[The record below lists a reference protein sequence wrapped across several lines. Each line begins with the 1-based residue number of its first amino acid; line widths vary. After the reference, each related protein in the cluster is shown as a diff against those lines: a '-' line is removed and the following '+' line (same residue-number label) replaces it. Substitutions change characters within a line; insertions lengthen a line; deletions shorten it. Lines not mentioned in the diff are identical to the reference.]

1 MKHIVVTG
9 ANGFVGRALCGALLG
24 AGHAVTGLIRSD
36 APCIDRVRCWVH
48 GQPDFDGLDEA
59 WPADVDVDCVV
70 HLAARVHVMH
80 DTAADPLA
88 IYRAANVEGSLRVAR
103 AAKARGAKRFVFVS
117 SIKAVAE
124 RDGGLPLRESD
135 APRPED
141 AYGRSKQEAEAALR
155 EFGARTG
162 LEIVIVRP
170 PLVYGPG
177 VRANFLQLMGAIA
190 KGIPL
195 PLGAVA
201 AQRSLVYVGNLADAL
216 RACTVDPRAANECFH
231 VADGRDLSV
240 GELAEAIGRHL
251 HRRARLLPIPVA
263 WLRAAGR
270 VLGRADQV
278 SRLVDGLRVD
288 SAHLR
293 ATLGWNPPY
302 TVDEG
307 LAATA
312 NWYRATH

>member
-9 ANGFVGRALCGALLG
+9 ANGFVGRALSGALLE

-36 APCIDRVRCWVH
+36 AQCIDGVRRWVH
-48 GQPDFDGLDEA
+48 ARPDFDGLEQA
-59 WPADVDVDCVV
+59 WPTDVDADCVV
-70 HLAARVHVMH
+70 HLAARVHVMR

-88 IYRAANVEGSLRVAR
+88 IYRATNVEGSLRVAR

-124 RDGGLPLRESD
+124 RDGGVPLRESD
-135 APRPED
+135 PPRPED
-141 AYGRSKQEAEAALR
+141 AYGRSKQEAETALR

-177 VRANFLQLMGAIA
+177 VRANFLQLIRAIA
-190 KGIPL
+190 GGIPL

-201 AQRSLVYVGNLADAL
+201 AQRSLVYVGNLVDAL
-216 RACTVDPRAANECFH
+216 VACAIDPRAANECFH

-240 GELAEAIGRHL
+240 SELAEAIGRHL
-251 HRRARLLPIPVA
+251 HRRARLVPVPVA

-270 VLGRADQV
+270 LLGRADQV

-288 SAHLR
+288 TAHLR

-312 NWYRATH
+312 NWYRATY